1 MSVPTTQN
9 PFVSA
14 IDELRTP
21 ICLDRVP
28 EWLYKLLRDA
38 NWSQLRIPY
47 SGHCGIAPMTWV
59 DDQGNTFLFA
69 KANAPEVLRRYLVAL
84 AASLLDTYIPS
95 WRPGTGSSGTL
106 ILDAEGGTATFHN
119 TARIQAMLRVE

>member
-9 PFVSA
+9 RFVSA

-28 EWLYKLLRDA
+28 EWLYDLLRDA
-38 NWSQLRIPY
+38 NWWQLRIPY
-47 SGHCGIAPMTWV
+47 SGHCGIAPMSCV

-69 KANAPEVLRRYLVAL
+69 KDNAPDVLRRYLVAL

-106 ILDAEGGTATFHN
+106 ILDAEGRTATFHN
-119 TARIQAMLRVE
+119 TTIIVAPFE